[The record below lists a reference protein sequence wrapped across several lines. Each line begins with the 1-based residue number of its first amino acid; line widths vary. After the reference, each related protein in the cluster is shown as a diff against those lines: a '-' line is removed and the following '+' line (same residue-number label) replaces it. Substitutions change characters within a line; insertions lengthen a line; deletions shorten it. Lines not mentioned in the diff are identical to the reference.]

1 MAGRRAVEEAGR
13 AKISARRGAA
23 TRKRQFAPDLNRTGA
38 AGIYRKII
46 ENRPYIIGTTTDE
59 ATPTAR
65 LKSGAI
71 YQWA

>member
-1 MAGRRAVEEAGR
+1 M
-13 AKISARRGAA
+13 
-23 TRKRQFAPDLNRTGA
+23 GA

-46 ENRPYIIGTTTDE
+46 ENRAYTIGTTTDE

>member
-1 MAGRRAVEEAGR
+1 M
-13 AKISARRGAA
+13 
-23 TRKRQFAPDLNRTGA
+23 GA
-38 AGIYRKII
+38 AGIYQKI
-46 ENRPYIIGTTTDE
+46 IIGTTTNE